1 MDSDDLERVFQQTPF
16 LEVEL
21 VTGLPKIDINRWESG
36 FRNLFVSIE
45 QTSFFWYNAVKG
57 DTAMIEVNCEYKIKE
72 DIGFI
77 IEAEKINALELSE
90 ATKISRTTFNAI
102 GKRGSA
108 TDEVCEKLYAYIY
121 RHNYRINS
129 VKEEL
134 IREKYGTVLFHGSK
148 SGLSG
153 ITVSGSRNNCDFGN
167 GFYLGQTY
175 SQALSFVCEY
185 DRASV
190 YSFKYSLEGLKCV
203 EFDCSLDWMIAIC
216 YFRGTIKKY
225 ARSEMVQKVVKK
237 IEDAD
242 VIIAPIADNKMF
254 YVMSQFAEGE
264 INADVAIHS
273 LSASRLGLQ
282 YIIKTD
288 KALKNLIPI
297 ERYYL
302 SVPEREDCRRALI
315 ERGYEIDTKL
325 KLAKR
330 EF

>member
-1 MDSDDLERVFQQTPF
+1 ML
-16 LEVEL
+16 
-21 VTGLPKIDINRWESG
+21 
-36 FRNLFVSIE
+36 FRSI
-45 QTSFFWYNAVKG
+45 S
-57 DTAMIEVNCEYKIKE
+57 
-72 DIGFI
+72 
-77 IEAEKINALELSE
+77 
-90 ATKISRTTFNAI
+90 
-102 GKRGSA
+102 
-108 TDEVCEKLYAYIY
+108 
-121 RHNYRINS
+121 
-129 VKEEL
+129 
-134 IREKYGTVLFHGSK
+134 
-148 SGLSG
+148 
-153 ITVSGSRNNCDFGN
+153 VSGSRKKCDFGN

-175 SQALSFVCEY
+175 NQALSFVCEY

-190 YSFKYSLEGLKCV
+190 YSFKYSLEGLKSV

-216 YFRGTIKKY
+216 YFRDTIKQY
-225 ARSEMVQKVVKK
+225 AKSLIVQKVIKK

-264 INADVAIHS
+264 INADVALHS

-288 KALKNLIPI
+288 RALENLVPI

-302 SVPEREDCRRALI
+302 SVPEREDCRNALI

-330 EF
+330 EFKTGLYIEELLK

>member
-1 MDSDDLERVFQQTPF
+1 
-16 LEVEL
+16 
-21 VTGLPKIDINRWESG
+21 
-36 FRNLFVSIE
+36 
-45 QTSFFWYNAVKG
+45 
-57 DTAMIEVNCEYKIKE
+57 MITVNCEYRIKE

-77 IEAEKINALELSE
+77 IEAEKINTLELSE
-90 ATKISRTTFNAI
+90 STRISRTTLKAI
-102 GKRGSA
+102 EKRGNA
-108 TDEVCEKLYAYIY
+108 ADEVCEKLYSYIY
-121 RHNYRINS
+121 KHNYRINS

-134 IREKYGTVLFHGSK
+134 TREKYGNVLFHGSK
-148 SGLSG
+148 YGLSD
-153 ITVSGSRNNCDFGN
+153 ITVSGSRKNCDFGN

-175 SQALSFVCEY
+175 NQALSFVYEY
-185 DRASV
+185 DSASV

-216 YFRGTIKKY
+216 YYRGTIKKY
-225 ARSEMVQKVVKK
+225 TGSKMVQDIVKK
-237 IEDAD
+237 IEEAD
-242 VIIAPIADNKMF
+242 IIIAPIADNKMF

-288 KALKNLIPI
+288 RALKNLVPI

-302 SVPEREDCRRALI
+302 SVPERKDCRSALI

-330 EF
+330 EFKTGLYIEELLK